1 MDRDAIAR
9 LRHKVNLMRSP
20 LETKVYIIVNVI
32 IIIKKASQDVR
43 TRSILQTLQSQSTI
57 LLSHV
62 TWNDMSHEQVPR
74 LS

>member
-9 LRHKVNLMRSP
+9 LRHKVNLMRSSWEP
-20 LETKVYIIVNVI
+20 KVYIIVI